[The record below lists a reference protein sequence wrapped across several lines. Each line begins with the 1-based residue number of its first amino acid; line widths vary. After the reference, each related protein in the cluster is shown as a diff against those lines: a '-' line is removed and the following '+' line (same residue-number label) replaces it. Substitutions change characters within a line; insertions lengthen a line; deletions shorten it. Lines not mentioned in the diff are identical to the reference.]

1 MVPSPSGLGKIFA
14 RVSLPHLLIDF
25 CASIL
30 ANIGDSIGKNPPFF
44 RSFGVNGKRM
54 GVDRE
59 NCKILVTG
67 VYNGDFR

>member
-30 ANIGDSIGKNPPFF
+30 ANIGDRIGKNPPFF
-44 RSFGVNGKRM
+44 RISGVDGKTED
-54 GVDRE
+54 VDRE

-67 VYNGDFR
+67 VWNGDFR